1 MYHSGKC
8 TSNLFVF
15 ESKLLHQSSSKL
27 HFGLGTAPRHFE
39 FHFGRFMANVTQA
52 HPMARIAFGV
62 PSDDHAEIGR
72 LVRKEHRSK
81 MGILWRGEASASN
94 TQGNASPWGIIRLLG
109 GIRVPTHHCS
119 PNVIFGT
126 KVSRP
131 GDVPCEGL
139 PEIPE

>member
-1 MYHSGKC
+1 
-8 TSNLFVF
+8 
-15 ESKLLHQSSSKL
+15 
-27 HFGLGTAPRHFE
+27 
-39 FHFGRFMANVTQA
+39 MANVTQA

-62 PSDDHAEIGR
+62 PSDDHAETGR
-72 LVRKEHRSK
+72 LVRKEHKSK

-94 TQGNASPWGIIRLLG
+94 TQGKASRVIRLLG

>member
-1 MYHSGKC
+1 
-8 TSNLFVF
+8 
-15 ESKLLHQSSSKL
+15 
-27 HFGLGTAPRHFE
+27 
-39 FHFGRFMANVTQA
+39 
-52 HPMARIAFGV
+52 MARIAFGV
-62 PSDDHAEIGR
+62 PNDDHAEIGR
-72 LVRKEHRSK
+72 LVRKEHK
-81 MGILWRGEASASN
+81 NKVGILCRGEASASN
-94 TQGNASPWGIIRLLG
+94 TQGEASPWKIRLLG